1 MKQFLLRLLGGQLQ
15 PVLIACFSLVAAL
28 TVGLSTAVTLS
39 VITDY
44 LDEAMNDRVARD
56 MDLANAFYLLKQ
68 DEITTLTERMVHD
81 PQVVQNLETLLAGD
95 LSAIEDIDQ
104 EISRKI
110 SVPSLGG
117 THLLLLLDKDA
128 DILLGRVL
136 SRQGELSSP
145 FIGGNWQELPIVAT
159 ALVSE
164 KQLGATEIIP
174 AQLLAQVGLE
184 KQACIT
190 LIETP
195 KAPQEPFDDREGH
208 AGLALISVAPV
219 IDEQGSEIGAVLAA
233 YLFNNDFTLVDHI
246 KEIAGVDTVTVFFGD
261 LRVSTNVMTE
271 DGRRAVGTR
280 VSQDVFGVV
289 LEQGLDYVGRAFV
302 VTDWYITRYEPLRDH
317 LGQVVGSL
325 YVGARESTFQR
336 LVGDFSYRVAFIA
349 LASMIL
355 AGIIAVPIARLIAQP
370 IKSLVEANRR
380 LAKGDM
386 AVRVRPYGS
395 GEVAELGRSFNKLA
409 ETLNS
414 TQQELLHKE
423 RLASMGQLAAGVAH
437 EINNPL
443 GTILLFSSVLYD
455 ETRED
460 DPKRADLK
468 MIVDETNR
476 CKNIVADL
484 LNFARQQEVLAQDVD
499 LNALIEQ
506 VVGAA
511 RKQPMFSEVA
521 FNLQLAPE
529 VPVIQA
535 DPAQLQQ
542 VFMNLINNAADA
554 MEDGGVITLATRPVD
569 GRAVEIAVSDMGCG
583 IPEENQGK
591 LFTPFFT
598 TKALGKGTGLGLSI
612 VYGIIKMHKGQI
624 AVRSVEGQG
633 TTFTITLP
641 ATMQEGSAAPASEPV
656 TATAQRIQGPYGIPR
671 KRDNGNNTRRRR

>member
-15 PVLIACFSLVAAL
+15 PVLIACFSFVAAL

-39 VITDY
+39 VITNY

-56 MDLANAFYLLKQ
+56 MDLANAFYTLKQ
-68 DEITTLTERMVHD
+68 DEITAVTQRTVRD
-81 PQVVQNLETLLAGD
+81 PRVLQSLPAAVAGD
-95 LSAIEDIDQ
+95 EGALQLIDQ

-117 THLLLLLDKDA
+117 THLLLLMDGEGN
-128 DILLGRVL
+128 ILLGRAL
-136 SRQGELSSP
+136 SQEGDLSSS
-145 FIGGNWQELPIVAT
+145 ITGGNWNALPIVAA
-159 ALVSE
+159 ALSTE
-164 KQLGATEIIP
+164 AEYAATEIISEE
-174 AQLLAQVGLE
+174 LLAQVGLDD
-184 KQACIT
+184 QARIA
-190 LIETP
+190 LVETP
-195 KAPQEPFDDREGH
+195 KSPLEPFDGREGS
-208 AGLALISVAPV
+208 AGLALTSVAP
-219 IDEQGSEIGAVLAA
+219 ILADQGDQLGAVLTA
-233 YLFNNDFTLVDHI
+233 YLFNNDFTLVDRI

-280 VSQDVFGVV
+280 VSQDVFDVV

-302 VTDWYITRYEPLRDH
+302 VTDWFITRYEPLRDH
-317 LGQVVGSL
+317 RGQVVGSL

-349 LASMIL
+349 LVSMIL
-355 AGIIAVPIARLIAQP
+355 AGVIAVPIARLIVQP

-386 AVRVRPYGS
+386 AVRVQPYGS
-395 GEVAELGRSFNKLA
+395 GEVAELGRSFNKMA

-443 GTILLFSSVLYD
+443 GTILLFSSVLYN
-455 ETRED
+455 ETSED

-499 LNALIEQ
+499 LNVLIKQ
-506 VVGAA
+506 VVDAA
-511 RKQPMFSEVA
+511 RKQPMFVEVA
-521 FNLQLAPE
+521 FNLRLAPE
-529 VPVIQA
+529 LPMIQA

-542 VFMNLINNAADA
+542 VFMNLINNAAEA
-554 MEDGGVITLATRPVD
+554 MENGGVITLTSRPVD
-569 GRAVEIAVSDMGCG
+569 GSAVEIAVSDTGCG

-624 AVRSVEGQG
+624 AVRSETGQG

-641 ATMQEGSAAPASEPV
+641 VTLHAASAAPTAGPATV
-656 TATAQRIQGPYGIPR
+656 TARGIEGKDGFPRIRVDG
-671 KRDNGNNTRRRR
+671 DNTRRRR